1 MTLAT
6 LCLVVAMNP
15 LPGMTPAP
23 STPRVRAM
31 TTPARDLLAD
41 ATRRSATVERL
52 LRALEAQRVFVFVET
67 RVDPTVPTAH
77 TALLTANDSGRYVHV
92 VLNPALTWNRRIEL
106 LGHELQHALEIA
118 VAADVHDGASLRRH
132 FTVIGRALGV
142 VTRHEQSFET
152 DAARDVEREIR
163 RDLRKRVASAPR

>member
-15 LPGMTPAP
+15 LPEAAPAP
-23 STPRVRAM
+23 AAPRVRAM

-41 ATRRSATVERL
+41 ARRRSATVEAL
-52 LRALEAQRVFVFVET
+52 LRDLEAQQVFVFVET
-67 RVDPTVPTAH
+67 RVDPAVPTAQ
-77 TALLTANDSGRYVHV
+77 TALLTANATGRYVHV

-118 VAADVHDGASLRRH
+118 VAADVHDGPSLRRH

-163 RDLRKRVASAPR
+163 RELRKRGATAPR